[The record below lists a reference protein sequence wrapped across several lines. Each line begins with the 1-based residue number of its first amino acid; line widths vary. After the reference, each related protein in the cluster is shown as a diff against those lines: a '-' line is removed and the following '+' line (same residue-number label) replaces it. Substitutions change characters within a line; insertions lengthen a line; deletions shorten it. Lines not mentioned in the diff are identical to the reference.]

1 MRGSDSMMQYV
12 CDELELLVE
21 IENKAIKQIQA
32 VFDTSVGIE
41 TGGILIGYYTV
52 KRDKA
57 VITELSETP
66 SDSKCGVNWFHRGIE
81 GLKKL
86 LVERWKTRDEYYLGE
101 WHIHP
106 FSRPMPSGI
115 DRMQRI
121 SISKDKRFNCTE
133 PIMLIIGGGKQLEI
147 SISLVF
153 RGGIYTLESC
163 D

>member
-66 SDSKCGVNWFHRGIE
+66 SDSKCGVNWFHRG
-81 GLKKL
+81 
-86 LVERWKTRDEYYLGE
+86 
-101 WHIHP
+101 
-106 FSRPMPSGI
+106 
-115 DRMQRI
+115 
-121 SISKDKRFNCTE
+121 SKD
-133 PIMLIIGGGKQLEI
+133 
-147 SISLVF
+147 
-153 RGGIYTLESC
+153 
-163 D
+163 